1 MAPCGPQM
9 ACRPCSKMVA
19 RVGILASRDRIGSDP
34 FGRLAGLPTGT
45 ALSCRQVRLPQ
56 VSLGEMVSV
65 AGSSGS
71 LLVVRP
77 GCGDLARSRLGRD

>member
-19 RVGILASRDRIGSDP
+19 RMEILACRDRIGCGP
-34 FGRLAGLPTGT
+34 FGRLAGLSTGT

-65 AGSSGS
+65 ASASGS
-71 LLVVRP
+71 LLVLRP
-77 GCGDLARSRLGRD
+77 GCGDLNRSLLGHD